1 MVKLASID
9 LGSNS
14 TRILIAEVIGEK
26 FDVLE
31 RVHVVTKMSENIEQ
45 SKEISIQAYK
55 RVDSALRNFKK
66 LLIKNAVDDVFVVGT
81 AALRDAK
88 NADKVIENIRKKYD
102 FEVEVLSGHDEGI
115 TTSIGVMHFMKKVEN
130 FLIVD
135 IGGRSTEFIYEFG
148 NRMISESLNLG
159 VVTLTEKY
167 FSNLPTSSNLSDEAK
182 LNIETELS
190 KLNINN
196 TKKVIGVSGT
206 ALSLAS
212 IFLDQQKFNEEELHE
227 VEIDIDN
234 VQEIK
239 NRLLKMTEAEIIIKF
254 KGIDPKRAAT
264 IISGVFLLEQIL
276 NRYANS
282 PIIISK
288 NDILEGLILKKY

>member
-55 RVDSALRNFKK
+55 RVDSALRNFNK
-66 LLIKNAVDDVFVVGT
+66 LLIKNDVDDVFVVGT

-88 NADKVIENIRKKYD
+88 NAEKIIENIRKKYD

-115 TTSIGVMHFMKKVEN
+115 TTSIGVLHFMKKIEN

-135 IGGRSTEFIYEFG
+135 IGGRSTEFIYEFR
-148 NRMISESLNLG
+148 NRIISESLNLG

-167 FSNLPTSSNLSDEAK
+167 FSNLPIRSNLIDEAK

-190 KLNINN
+190 KLSINN

-212 IFLDQQKFNEEELHE
+212 IFLDQQKFNEEDLHE

>member
-66 LLIKNAVDDVFVVGT
+66 LLIKNDVDDVFVVGT

-115 TTSIGVMHFMKKVEN
+115 TTSIGVLHFMKKIEN

-239 NRLLKMTEAEIIIKF
+239 NRLLKMTEAEIITQF

-276 NRYANS
+276 NRYSNS
-282 PIIISK
+282 IIISK